1 MNLSNGNGSGIG
13 QDSSGFFN
21 ESSMDSS
28 LTIIPAT
35 DGNLYNGFAPAIVQ
49 RHHRSSAEQQLDSR
63 VPKADVVASPPSAPV
78 EVKKWQMK
86 YMDAKS
92 GYRDIK
98 RKNREQTKRAR
109 QLLAAVTA
117 KLQEKE
123 SELQQ
128 VSG

>member
-49 RHHRSSAEQQLDSR
+49 RQHRSSAEQQLDSR
-63 VPKADVVASPPSAPV
+63 VPKADVAASPPSAPV